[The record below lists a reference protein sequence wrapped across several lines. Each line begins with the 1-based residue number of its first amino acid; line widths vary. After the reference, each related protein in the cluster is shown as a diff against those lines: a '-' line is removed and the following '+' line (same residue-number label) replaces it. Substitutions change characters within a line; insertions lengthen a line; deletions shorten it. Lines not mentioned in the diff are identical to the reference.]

1 MTIELTAAQI
11 TALYAMRK
19 TCPTLLVGQGP
30 IADGSIFVRASR
42 GQRGSG
48 GLQVHDRIWRI
59 DGKGVSQRV
68 TISVEAAPA
77 ETREPAPERVPL
89 GDFGLAYA
97 DPPPVGPTGRYTI
110 ELP

>member
-1 MTIELTAAQI
+1 MTIELTEAQI

-42 GQRGSG
+42 GRRSSG
-48 GLQVHDRIWRI
+48 ALQVHDRIWRI
-59 DGKGVSQRV
+59 DGKGVAQRV
-68 TISVEAAPA
+68 TISVEAAAPA
-77 ETREPAPERVPL
+77 ETRAPARVPL